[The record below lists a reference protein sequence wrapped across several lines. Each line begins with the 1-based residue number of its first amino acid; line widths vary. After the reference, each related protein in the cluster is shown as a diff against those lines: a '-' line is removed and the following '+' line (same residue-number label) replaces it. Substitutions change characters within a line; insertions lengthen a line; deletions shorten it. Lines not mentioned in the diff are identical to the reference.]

1 MNIWNWKAA
10 VMSAVY
16 RAPIFLV
23 TSLRAG
29 WRLAI
34 SAMFAETAF
43 RVVTSGFYG
52 AVTEAIRKLKPAW
65 LAILIVL
72 VLAPAAVQLLE
83 LGVHVVSHTP
93 NLKTGVWVST
103 IMTAVASLFNWYA
116 MRQGIMLTGSEAKP
130 FLSDLKRFPL
140 LVYGFITAIPKLLA
154 ERLSRRPL
162 TDD

>member
-1 MNIWNWKAA
+1 
-10 VMSAVY
+10 MSALY
-16 RAPIFLV
+16 RAPIFFF

-29 WRLAI
+29 WRLAL

-52 AVTEAIRKLKPAW
+52 AVTQAIRKLEPPW
-65 LAILIVL
+65 LAVMVVL

-83 LGVHVVSHTP
+83 LGVHWASHTP

-103 IMTAVASLFNWYA
+103 VMTAVASLFNWYA
-116 MRQGIMLTGSEAKP
+116 MRQGAMLTGKEAKP

-140 LVYGFITAIPKLLA
+140 LIYGFIAAVPKILFA
-154 ERLSRRPL
+154 RISRRTPG
-162 TDD
+162 DD